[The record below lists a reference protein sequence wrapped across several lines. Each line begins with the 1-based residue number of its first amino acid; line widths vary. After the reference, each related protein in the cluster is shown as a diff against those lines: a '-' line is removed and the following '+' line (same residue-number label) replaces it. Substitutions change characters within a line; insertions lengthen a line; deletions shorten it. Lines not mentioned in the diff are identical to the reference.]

1 MSNNNKNMKQIV
13 ALFAALLMAAT
24 SYGADKGIIRKRL
37 FDADWQFSKD
47 STTWRTVNL
56 PHDWSIEGDFD
67 KDAPAGHDGA
77 YLPTGK
83 GWYKK
88 QFRVLSEESA
98 PSGRAESLERRN
110 CASISRECI

>member
-1 MSNNNKNMKQIV
+1 MKQI
-13 ALFAALLMAAT
+13 LSLLAALLMAAT
-24 SYGADKGIIRKRL
+24 TYGARQDQIRKKL
-37 FDADWQFSKD
+37 FDADWQFSQD

-83 GWYKK
+83 GWYSKK
-88 QFRVLSEESA
+88 FRI
-98 PSGRAESLERRN
+98 ER
-110 CASISRECI
+110 